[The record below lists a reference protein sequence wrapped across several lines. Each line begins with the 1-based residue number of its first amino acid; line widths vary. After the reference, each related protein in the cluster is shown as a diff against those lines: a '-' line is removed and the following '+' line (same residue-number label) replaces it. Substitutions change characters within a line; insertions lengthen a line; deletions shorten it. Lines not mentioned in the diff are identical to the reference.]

1 MSESKKARRT
11 SGEGEN
17 EAKEG
22 QGAVIGSMDNFKPGQ
37 KYMTPSPG
45 DGARVFYETLLEQ
58 RPDSQMARDWC
69 IAYGILDEAKMKKL
83 VIKSGGASAGT
94 SKSPAAKK

>member
-1 MSESKKARRT
+1 MSESKKARR
-11 SGEGEN
+11 SSDDGEN

-37 KYMTPSPG
+37 RYMTPSPG
-45 DGARVFYETLLEQ
+45 DGQRVFYETLLEQ

-69 IAYGILDEAKMKKL
+69 IAYGILDEAKAKKL
-83 VIKSGGASAGT
+83 TIKSGGAGAVT

>member
-1 MSESKKARRT
+1 MSESKKARR
-11 SGEGEN
+11 SSDDGEN

-94 SKSPAAKK
+94 SKSPGAKK